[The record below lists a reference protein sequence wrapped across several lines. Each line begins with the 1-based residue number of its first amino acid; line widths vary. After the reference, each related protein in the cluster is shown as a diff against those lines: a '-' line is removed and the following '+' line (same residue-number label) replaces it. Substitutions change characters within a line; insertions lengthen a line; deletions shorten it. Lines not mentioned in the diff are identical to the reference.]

1 MKSMLLGAALLT
13 AAATVTTPA
22 LARSER
28 CARVTPAQI
37 EALFDQFNAAWASR
51 NPDAVAD
58 LFGPDAVLLATVAA
72 TPRTDRAG
80 IRDYFVGFLRGAP
93 RGTIDSSAID
103 ICCNMATRVGTW
115 TVRFSEPQPSEVK
128 ARYSFVYKYQNGK
141 WMIDH
146 LHSSLLPPNP

>member
-28 CARVTPAQI
+28 CARATPAQI

-80 IRDYFVGFLRGAP
+80 IRDYFVGFLQGAP
-93 RGTIDSSAID
+93 QGTITSSTID
-103 ICCNMATRVGTW
+103 IGCNMASRVGTW

-141 WMIDH
+141 WVIDH
-146 LHSSLLPPNP
+146 LHSSVLPEKP